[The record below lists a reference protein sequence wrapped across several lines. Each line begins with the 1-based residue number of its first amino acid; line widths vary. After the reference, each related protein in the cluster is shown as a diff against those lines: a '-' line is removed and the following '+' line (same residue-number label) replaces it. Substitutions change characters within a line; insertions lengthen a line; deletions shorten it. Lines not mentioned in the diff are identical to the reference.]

1 MGDRRWERRGG
12 MAERV
17 LSVAEMREWEA
28 RTWAAGVA
36 QDEVIRA
43 AGRAVAMVVRRR
55 SRVGAPVL
63 VLAGRG
69 HNGDDAAVAAG
80 ELDDRK
86 VLLVRVQGP
95 GGARQALDWLEHHAG
110 RAGAVVVDGMFGIGL
125 SRPIEGE
132 CAEVI
137 AAVHRSGLETIAVDV
152 PSGVDA
158 ERGIA
163 LGPAVEAS
171 ITVTLGAV
179 KRGLLE
185 ETVARYVGRLE
196 LASDIGLVAQPPV
209 PIDGAKAL
217 FWTVPG
223 DFEAY
228 PPRRPAGGHKGTFGH
243 VAIVAGSEGYHG
255 AAVLAALGA
264 LRARPGLVT
273 VYTDERCYVP
283 VASQL
288 RAAMVRPWRGERI
301 EASGHTAVV
310 VGPGL
315 ASARLPG
322 NCRSEVARLWRE
334 AGCPVIGDA
343 TALDWLPERVE
354 PGAGVRVVT
363 PHPGEAGRLLG
374 VPAAEIQADRCGA
387 VRRLAERWEGGGT
400 LVVLKG
406 RHTLVGGAA
415 EGIRVNS
422 SGNPG
427 LGQGGSGDV
436 LAGYLGG
443 LLAQSA
449 LVAEPS
455 RAVRYGVWR
464 HGWAAD
470 RLEETGRAW
479 TVDELVEALGCG

>member
-1 MGDRRWERRGG
+1 
-12 MAERV
+12 
-17 LSVAEMREWEA
+17 MRAWEA

-43 AGRAVAMVVRRR
+43 AGRAVATVVRRR

-80 ELDDRK
+80 ELDDRD
-86 VLLVRVQGP
+86 VLLVRVQSP
-95 GGARQALDWLEHHAG
+95 GGAGLALDWLERHAG

-125 SRPIEGE
+125 SRPIAGE
-132 CAEVI
+132 CAEVVS
-137 AAVHRSGLETIAVDV
+137 AVHRSGLEVVAVDV

-158 ERGIA
+158 DRGVVM
-163 LGPAVEAS
+163 GTAVEAA

-185 ETVARYVGRLE
+185 ERVARYVGRLE
-196 LASDIGLVAQPPV
+196 LAADIGLVGAAPV
-209 PIDGAKAL
+209 PGDDEAAVL
-217 FWTVPG
+217 WTVPG

-301 EASGHTAVV
+301 EANGHTAVV

-322 NCRSEVARLWRE
+322 NCRTEVARLWRE
-334 AGCPVIGDA
+334 ARCPVVGDA

-354 PGAGVRVVT
+354 ADAGLRVVT

-374 VPAAEIQADRCGA
+374 VMAADIQADRCGA
-387 VRRLAERWEGGGT
+387 VRRLSGRWVGGRT
-400 LVVLKG
+400 VVVLKG
-406 RHTLVGGAA
+406 RHTLVGGGAMGFA

-422 SGNPG
+422 SGNSG
-427 LGQGGSGDV
+427 LGQGGTGDV

-449 LVAEPS
+449 LAAEPLQ
-455 RAVRYGVWR
+455 AVRYGVWR

-470 RLEETGRAW
+470 RLEETGGAW
-479 TVDELVEALGCG
+479 TVDDLVAALGVA